1 MKNILKASHL
11 AITLALTTVVTSA
24 IPTAFA
30 KSTDQ
35 IINQAPGYY
44 HQMVGDFMVT
54 AIYDGY
60 LYIPSAL
67 LKDIETKDIQTLLAR
82 MFLVEGKNGV
92 QTAVNAYLANTKEGL
107 VLIDTGSSKCFGPTM
122 GNAIDNIRAA
132 GYSPEEVKT
141 VLLTH
146 LHPDHSCGIAS
157 ADGKMAFPN
166 AVVYVSQ
173 EEKDYWL
180 NPETMAAAP
189 EGTRATFKM
198 VQDALAPY
206 IAKNAFRT
214 FKSGDNIIPGIE
226 AISTFGHTPG
236 HTSFKLHSGKNNM
249 LIWGDI
255 VHSYS
260 VQFMHP
266 EVAIEYDI
274 NNDKAVEARKA
285 IFKKASKEKW
295 LIGAAHLPFPGIGHI
310 GKDAQGYS
318 WVPVEYSNLL
328 KINN

>member
-30 KSTDQ
+30 KSTDK
-35 IINQAPGYY
+35 IINQVPGYY

-60 LYIPSAL
+60 IYIPSTL
-67 LKDIETKDIQTLLAR
+67 LKDIGAKDIQALLAR
-82 MFLVEGKNGV
+82 MFLVEGKDGV
-92 QTAVNAYLANTKEGL
+92 QTAVNAYLTNTKEGL

-122 GNAIDNIRAA
+122 GNAMDNIRAA

-146 LHPDHSCGIAS
+146 LHPDHACGIAS
-157 ADGKMAFPN
+157 LDGEMAFPN

-189 EGTRATFKM
+189 EGESAIFKM

-274 NNDKAVEARKA
+274 NNDKAVEARKT

-310 GKDAQGYS
+310 RKDAQRYT
-318 WVPVEYSNLL
+318 WVPIEYSNLL
-328 KINN
+328 KKNN